1 MSMAKKSV
9 AKMSV
14 AKKSRAKMSVAKKSE
29 AKMSEAKKSEALK
42 SKGGTSESQIMS
54 LIFYATVAL
63 FHSLKKILQ
72 VVWSQDSCHIPN
84 IETNFK
90 MSDCIWIENNSY
102 LPFSNP
108 SS

>member
-9 AKMSV
+9 AKMSG

-29 AKMSEAKKSEALK
+29 AKKSGAKKSE
-42 SKGGTSESQIMS
+42 GGTSESQIMS

-72 VVWSQDSCHIPN
+72 VV
-84 IETNFK
+84 
-90 MSDCIWIENNSY
+90 
-102 LPFSNP
+102 
-108 SS
+108 

>member
-1 MSMAKKSV
+1 MAKKSV

-29 AKMSEAKKSEALK
+29 AKKSE
-42 SKGGTSESQIMS
+42 GGTSKSQIMS

-72 VVWSQDSCHIPN
+72 VV
-84 IETNFK
+84 
-90 MSDCIWIENNSY
+90 
-102 LPFSNP
+102 
-108 SS
+108 

>member
-9 AKMSV
+9 AKMSG

-42 SKGGTSESQIMS
+42 SEGGTSESQIMS

-63 FHSLKKILQ
+63 FHSLKRSYKL
-72 VVWSQDSCHIPN
+72 
-84 IETNFK
+84 
-90 MSDCIWIENNSY
+90 SDLKTAVIFPTVKQISKCLIVSE
-102 LPFSNP
+102 
-108 SS
+108 

>member
-29 AKMSEAKKSEALK
+29 ALKSE
-42 SKGGTSESQIMS
+42 GGTSESQIMS

-72 VVWSQDSCHIPN
+72 VV
-84 IETNFK
+84 
-90 MSDCIWIENNSY
+90 
-102 LPFSNP
+102 
-108 SS
+108 